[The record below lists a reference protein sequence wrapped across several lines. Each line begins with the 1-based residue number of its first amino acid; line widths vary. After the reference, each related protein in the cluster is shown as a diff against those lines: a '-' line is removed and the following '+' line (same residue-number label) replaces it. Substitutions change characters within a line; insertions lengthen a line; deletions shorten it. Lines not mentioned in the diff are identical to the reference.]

1 MKHDTFVCRRN
12 RVLLTIC
19 VSVCAELGMSRVGEW
34 RRPKPLHSPCL
45 LIAGQSPLA
54 VMKQQVNFKALLT
67 C

>member
-1 MKHDTFVCRRN
+1 MTHWFVGGTEYCSP
-12 RVLLTIC
+12 C
-19 VSVCAELGMSRVGEW
+19 VSVCAEVGMSRAGEW
-34 RRPKPLHSPCL
+34 ERSKPLYSPCL

>member
-1 MKHDTFVCRRN
+1 MTHCFVGGTKYCSP
-12 RVLLTIC
+12 C

-34 RRPKPLHSPCL
+34 GRPKLLYSPCL